1 VEKCAIKPPCT
12 LDQVTFIAFLFDL
25 LKFLKALFFALRS
38 TFIAAIFAMDTVKD
52 GASTVVIGT
61 IKDGAGI
68 VGKFEMLL
76 FVCEKLVFGI
86 AIKAKHAIT
95 TTDCVVFIL

>member
-1 VEKCAIKPPCT
+1 
-12 LDQVTFIAFLFDL
+12 
-25 LKFLKALFFALRS
+25 
-38 TFIAAIFAMDTVKD
+38 MDTVKD

-61 IKDGAGI
+61 IKDGAGIAGI

-86 AIKAKHAIT
+86 AIKARHAIT
-95 TTDCVVFIL
+95 TTDSVVFILLILHV

>member
-1 VEKCAIKPPCT
+1 
-12 LDQVTFIAFLFDL
+12 
-25 LKFLKALFFALRS
+25 
-38 TFIAAIFAMDTVKD
+38 MDTVKD
-52 GASTVVIGT
+52 GESTVVIGT
-61 IKDGAGI
+61 IKDGADI
-68 VGKFEMLL
+68 VSKFEMLL